1 MVGRLRAYMVVVA
14 MIGLVVLCL
23 LGAAVDLD
31 RLRQDLPA
39 VAILSVLVLVAPF
52 LSIPLSRDG
61 RGPTV
66 HVDAPFA
73 FALLLVGGAGCAALV
88 LAASCVVY
96 DLAHRKPLRKL
107 AFNVGAHMVG
117 LAGGAGVWMVLAGGQ
132 VTDSSALPAILAGTA
147 VFVAIKA
154 VLVAGAVGL
163 DESVRRQISPAR
175 ILRQSVFVIV
185 MAQVGVLVIVL
196 AAEQAVL
203 LLLALGPMAA
213 AYLLLR
219 SEARAVLDRNDA
231 EQTARREAELRAQ
244 EQEVARKL
252 QETDQMKDDLLAM
265 VSHELRTPLTTVV
278 GALRLLSAGTPLN
291 PDERQEML
299 QMADRQ
305 ARRLWVLIEQLLLA
319 AQSDNGRVSFPS
331 TAAGRVEV
339 DAARLLVE
347 AVNEARARPAC
358 GQRVRL
364 RCDRSLPV
372 RLAPDAI
379 LQILG
384 NLVDNACRYSP
395 EDRPV
400 WLVGERDGTLAVLAV
415 EDDGAGVRPEDRE
428 RVFERFTRLEA
439 GPGLGLGLYIARQ
452 LARAQGGDLVL
463 ADARYGGGARLELRL
478 PLRETVSPLP
488 PSAAEDR
495 AAPSGS
501 CRARCAGRASRG
513 SPLGVCRARCAGRAS
528 RGFPLRVVPSPVR
541 RSGSRRLAALEPGA
555 RPSPAGSI
563 RAPAPA

>member
-14 MIGLVVLCL
+14 TIGLVVLCL

-31 RLRQDLPA
+31 RLREDLPA
-39 VAILSVLVLVAPF
+39 VAILSVLVLGAPF
-52 LSIPLSRDG
+52 LSIPLSREG

-66 HVDAPFA
+66 HVDAPFS

-107 AFNVGAHMVG
+107 AFNVGAHTVG

-163 DESVRRQISPAR
+163 DESVRRQMGPAR

-203 LLLALGPMAA
+203 LLLALGPMTA

-219 SEARAVLDRNDA
+219 SEARAVLDRDDA

-331 TAAGRVEV
+331 TAAERVEV

-358 GQRVRL
+358 GERVRL

-463 ADARYGGGARLELRL
+463 ADARHGGGARLELRL

-495 AAPSGS
+495 AAP
-501 CRARCAGRASRG
+501 
-513 SPLGVCRARCAGRAS
+513 
-528 RGFPLRVVPSPVR
+528 LRVVPSPVR
-541 RSGSRRLAALEPGA
+541 RSG
-555 RPSPAGSI
+555 
-563 RAPAPA
+563 

>member
-1 MVGRLRAYMVVVA
+1 MVGRLRAYMVAVA
-14 MIGLVVLCL
+14 TIGLVVLCL

-31 RLRQDLPA
+31 RLREDLPA

-52 LSIPLSRDG
+52 LSIPLSREG

-66 HVDAPFA
+66 HVDAPFS

-88 LAASCVVY
+88 LAASCVLY

-107 AFNVGAHMVG
+107 AFNVGAHTVG

-203 LLLALGPMAA
+203 LLLALGPMTA

-219 SEARAVLDRNDA
+219 SEARAVLDRDDA

-265 VSHELRTPLTTVV
+265 VSHELRTLLTTVV

-319 AQSDNGRVSFPS
+319 AQSDNGRSASHRPRPS
-331 TAAGRVEV
+331 GSRSTPPDCWSRRSTRLGPGRPAASGSGCGATAASRCAWPPTPSCRSSATWSTTPASTRPRTVRCGWSASATGRWRSWPSRTTAPASGPRTASVSSSGSPGWKPAPASGWGSTSPGSSHGPR
-339 DAARLLVE
+339 AATWSWPTPATAAAPAWSSASRC
-347 AVNEARARPAC
+347 ARP
-358 GQRVRL
+358 
-364 RCDRSLPV
+364 S
-372 RLAPDAI
+372 AP
-379 LQILG
+379 
-384 NLVDNACRYSP
+384 CRH
-395 EDRPV
+395 RP
-400 WLVGERDGTLAVLAV
+400 RRTA
-415 EDDGAGVRPEDRE
+415 
-428 RVFERFTRLEA
+428 
-439 GPGLGLGLYIARQ
+439 
-452 LARAQGGDLVL
+452 
-463 ADARYGGGARLELRL
+463 
-478 PLRETVSPLP
+478 P
-488 PSAAEDR
+488 P
-495 AAPSGS
+495 PSGS
-501 CRARCAGRASRG
+501 CRARCAVRASRE
-513 SPLGVCRARCAGRAS
+513 AS
-528 RGFPLRVVPSPVR
+528 GHLR
-541 RSGSRRLAALEPGA
+541 
-555 RPSPAGSI
+555 
-563 RAPAPA
+563 